1 MRFAL
6 IATAIAAIAAGPFVV
21 AAVGPHMDGQEF
33 LSAVRCAA
41 YEKVVGPGQGFAEE
55 RYRLNAEARRQP
67 AETTEQARAEIGEIT
82 RQAAG
87 IEKPADAAML
97 RQALAQ
103 ACASQSDQDVA

>member
-6 IATAIAAIAAGPFVV
+6 IATAVAAVAAGPFVV
-21 AAVGPHMDGQEF
+21 AAAGPQMDDREF

-41 YEKVVGPGQGFAEE
+41 YEKVVGPEPGFGGV

-67 AETTEQARAEIGEIT
+67 AETTERARAEIGEIT

-103 ACASQSDQDVA
+103 ACAGQSDQDVA